1 VHGLMPDQL
10 PSEHGIVSARMSG
23 DLSADVSFER
33 LYAVYAP
40 VVIGWL
46 ALRVEPNMV
55 DDLFQDVWTVF
66 YGRWRT
72 WQRPPEMD
80 IPEARPVL
88 SFLFRTVHLVS
99 KAHHRVR
106 RVHESIDDQDIID
119 ENTAPQRLIETITF
133 GQCLEL
139 ARMYCSEE
147 DLAIFTGKLA
157 GLSARE
163 IACTL
168 ELSEPTVD
176 HRYRNA
182 LAHLREQLTTNSGG
196 IG

>member
-1 VHGLMPDQL
+1 MCDEL
-10 PSEHGIVSARMSG
+10 PSEHGIVSARMTG

-33 LYAVYAP
+33 LYDIYAR

-46 ALRVEPNMV
+46 AVRVEPNMV

-72 WQRPPEMD
+72 WQRPREMD

-88 SFLFRTVHLVS
+88 SFLFRTVHLVT
-99 KAHHRVR
+99 KAHHRAF
-106 RVHESIDDQDIID
+106 RVHESIDDHDMID
-119 ENTAPQRLIETITF
+119 EKTAPQRLIETITF

-139 ARMYCSEE
+139 ARIHCSEE
-147 DLAIFTGKLA
+147 DLAILTGKLA
-157 GLSARE
+157 GVSGRE
-163 IACTL
+163 IARTL
-168 ELSEPTVD
+168 EISEPTVD
-176 HRYRNA
+176 HRYRTA
-182 LAHLREQLTTNSGG
+182 LAHLREQLTAKPGG

>member
-1 VHGLMPDQL
+1 
-10 PSEHGIVSARMSG
+10 MSG

-33 LYAVYAP
+33 LYDIYAP

-72 WQRPPEMD
+72 WERPPEMD

-88 SFLFRTVHLVS
+88 SFLFRTVHLVT
-99 KAHHRVR
+99 KAHHRAR
-106 RVHESIDDQDIID
+106 RVHESIDDHDMID
-119 ENTAPQRLIETITF
+119 VNTAPQRLIETITF
-133 GQCLEL
+133 EQCLEL
-139 ARMYCSEE
+139 ARMQCSEE
-147 DLAIFTGKLA
+147 DLAILTGKLA
-157 GLSARE
+157 GVSGRE
-163 IACTL
+163 IARTL

-176 HRYRNA
+176 HRYRTT
-182 LAHLREQLTTNSGG
+182 LAHLREQLTTKSGG